1 MKFENSQLIPKK
13 WKDDVDQFDFTM
25 EANNK
30 QSTLTRSSSKN
41 LNSGLNNNNNNNT
54 GMSQVT
60 VSGKNSEAKNQQL
73 L

>member
-1 MKFENSQLIPKK
+1 
-13 WKDDVDQFDFTM
+13 M